1 MSDRDTLM
9 PHVEAL
15 LAIAAAARIPRDV
28 VGRIL
33 LDEVVTLWRAERSL
47 EDIAAELRYAI
58 DNLDPDAEYAFMR
71 P

>member
-1 MSDRDTLM
+1 MSDRDVIL
-9 PHVEAL
+9 PHLEAL
-15 LAIAAAARIPRDV
+15 LAAASASRIPRDV

-33 LDEVVTLWRAERSL
+33 LDEVVALWRTERSL

-58 DNLDPDAEYAFMR
+58 DNLDPDQDYAFMR

>member
-9 PHVEAL
+9 PHFEAL
-15 LAIAAAARIPRDV
+15 LAAATAARIPHEA

-33 LDEVVTLWRAERSL
+33 LDEVIRLWRAERRL

-58 DNLDPDAEYAFMR
+58 DNLDPDEEYAFMR

>member
-9 PHVEAL
+9 PHLEAL
-15 LAIAAAARIPRDV
+15 LAAATAARIPRDV

-33 LDEVVTLWRAERSL
+33 LDEALTLWRAERSVQDL
-47 EDIAAELRYAI
+47 AAELRYAI
-58 DNLDPDAEYAFMR
+58 ENLDPDQDYAFMR

>member
-1 MSDRDTLM
+1 
-9 PHVEAL
+9 
-15 LAIAAAARIPRDV
+15 V